1 MAVRRTVTGFRP
13 LIRLGKD
20 YVNVNVML
28 KCQHVKTKQR
38 KMSYFSNN

>member
-28 KCQHVKTKQR
+28 KC
-38 KMSYFSNN
+38 

>member
-1 MAVRRTVTGFRP
+1 MVVHRTVTGFRP
-13 LIRLGKD
+13 LIRVGKD